1 MTEDVQTLVSP
12 AIGEKADTNARRLL
26 LMLAACAGFLAL
38 MYAEPFEKMV
48 GNWDDPDS
56 YYSHGFLI
64 PPIVLYLLWLK
75 RKEFLAAPQSS
86 HPLGY
91 LLVGGAC
98 AMLLL
103 SDFLAFVIGA
113 QLSFLPM
120 VFGLSL
126 LLFGWQRTKI
136 IWFPLF
142 FLIMMI
148 PLPGSVTQAFS
159 LRLKLFASEVAVQ
172 MAHGIGYSIIRDGS
186 YIYFKDDL
194 LLVGDVCG
202 GLRSLIALLAIGLL
216 MAYFSKTPTWARVVI
231 LLMAVPIAIIANIF
245 RIFTLCL
252 VAYYHGSTF
261 AAGTFH
267 DISGILIFVVA
278 FILFFSLESLL
289 RWISVRRSD
298 PAGAASISA
307 RTRGDSDDPPPAPAG
322 GPGPIVRYLAV
333 GAVLLGTT
341 GLHLSILDAREEAAD
356 KRPPVGLLDLPE
368 RIGPYEQIGDDIEVA
383 PRVREILQT
392 SLILMRNYK
401 TPQGWPIQLQ
411 IVYTGAS
418 RRSLHFPEYCLVGAG
433 YEILEQYS
441 APVGFDFNA
450 KRLVLGKGSEEQ
462 AVLYWFKTDENFTGN
477 FFLNSWYWAKNQIT
491 FGAPTSSMIKLSTTM
506 GGRDE
511 EAIFAMLE
519 DFALKLKPI
528 LLEKVH

>member
-1 MTEDVQTLVSP
+1 MTDNAQTLVSP
-12 AIGEKADTNARRLL
+12 ALGEQADTNARRLL

-38 MYAEPFEKMV
+38 LYAEPFGKMV

-91 LLVGGAC
+91 ALVAGAC
-98 AMLLL
+98 LMLMLA
-103 SDFLAFVIGA
+103 DFLAFVIGA

-126 LLFGWQRTKI
+126 LLFGWQRTKV

-159 LRLKLFASEVAVQ
+159 LRLKLFAAEVAVQ
-172 MAHGIGYSIIRDGS
+172 MAHGIGYSIVRDGS
-186 YIYFKDDL
+186 YILFKDDM

-202 GLRSLIALLAIGLL
+202 GLRSLIALLSIGLL
-216 MAYFSKTPTWARVVI
+216 MAYFSRTPKWARVVI

-252 VAYYHGSTF
+252 VAYYYGSTF

-267 DISGILIFVVA
+267 DVSGLLIFVVA
-278 FILFFSLESLL
+278 FFLFFSLEAFL
-289 RWISVRRSD
+289 RWISVRKGKDASAFARDESD
-298 PAGAASISA
+298 
-307 RTRGDSDDPPPAPAG
+307 RGTGGDTPPAPVG
-322 GPGPIVRYLAV
+322 GPGPMLRYVAIGV
-333 GAVLLGTT
+333 VLLGTT
-341 GLHLSILDAREEAAD
+341 GVHLSILDAREEAAD

-368 RIGPYEQIGDDIEVA
+368 RIGPYEQIGEDLEVA

-450 KRLVLGKGSEEQ
+450 KRLVLGKGSHEQ
-462 AVLYWFKTDENFTGN
+462 AVLYWFKTDDNFTGN
-477 FFLNSWYWAKNQIT
+477 FFLNSWYWAKNQVT
-491 FGAPTSSMIKLSTTM
+491 FGAPTSAMIKLSTTM

-519 DFALKLKPI
+519 DFAQKLKPI
-528 LLEKVH
+528 LLEQVH